1 MLEVLHEPERAAPH
15 RKCPQRGKARIL
27 PLGSEAQDQRIDKF
41 LFLTLG
47 RPKPLPVRSASASLR
62 ATEPVST
69 PQHQHVGPT
78 SGQLRGPPK
87 ACD

>member
-15 RKCPQRGKARIL
+15 RKCPQRGKARIPL
-27 PLGSEAQDQRIDKF
+27 LGSETQCQRIDKF

-62 ATEPVST
+62 PTEPVSIPTT
-69 PQHQHVGPT
+69 PARWSH
-78 SGQLRGPPK
+78 LR
-87 ACD
+87 ATARSS